1 MVSLISLFIE
11 NKKLEVNLERPTE
24 GEAGWEGAEWEEVGG
39 VFLLRTRCETVGD
52 TGLVLASLRTGRD
65 TRGQGPGGAPTRV
78 AGDLAGQG
86 RLAGLAGAS
95 FCTS

>member
-1 MVSLISLFIE
+1 M
-11 NKKLEVNLERPTE
+11 LEVILKWSTE
-24 GEAGWEGAEWEEVGG
+24 GEAGREGTEWDEVVG
-39 VFLLRTRCETVGD
+39 VFLLRTRGETVGD

-86 RLAGLAGAS
+86 RLAGLARAS